1 MNDNFKFIN
10 VCVFLTEWIAQK
22 GKVDYKTFAENL
34 MKSPKIHFLKLFT
47 RFLKRKIAQNVHLKN
62 IKKLENMI
70 HLLLFSNWKY
80 PLNKH

>member
-10 VCVFLTEWIAQK
+10 VCVFLTELIAQK
-22 GKVDYKTFAENL
+22 GKVDFETFAENL
-34 MKSPKIHFLKLFT
+34 IKLPQIHFLKLFT

-70 HLLLFSNWKY
+70 HLLLFSN
-80 PLNKH
+80 